1 MAKANE
7 QAQIDFIV
15 DLLRKGNQRKIILG
29 KFGEIW
35 GKASKNTF
43 DRRLSEAKKQMQ
55 GELKQINERTEE
67 SIIKEVE
74 ARKTKILTA
83 LERQEILAQI
93 ASGELEI
100 EQEVATNTGVKLVRL
115 KPDFNERKGAIA
127 ELNKM
132 DGSYAPTKSEVD
144 NKGAIRVIRE

>member
-1 MAKANE
+1 MKPAEEKQVE
-7 QAQIDFIV
+7 FIKKY
-15 DLLRKGNQRKIILG
+15 LRKGEERKDILQ
-29 KFGEIW
+29 KFTKVYKTSVKTFDNRLKI
-35 GKASKNTF
+35 ASK
-43 DRRLSEAKKQMQ
+43 
-55 GELKQINERTEE
+55 
-67 SIIKEVE
+67 SIQDEFKSISDKVGIEVSKEVE
-74 ARKTKILTA
+74 KRTARILTA

-93 ASGELEI
+93 ALGTLEI

-132 DGSYAPTKSEVD
+132 DGSYAPAKSEVE

>member
-7 QAQIDFIV
+7 QAQIDFIA
-15 DLLRKGNQRKIILG
+15 DLLRKGHQRKDILG
-29 KFGEIW
+29 KFGKKWE
-35 GKASKNTF
+35 KVSRTTF
-43 DRRLSEAKKQMQ
+43 DRRLRDAEKQMQ
-55 GELKQINERTEE
+55 SELKQINERTEE
-67 SIIKEVE
+67 SIKKEVE

-83 LERQEILAQI
+83 LERQEILAKI
-93 ASGELEI
+93 ALGELEI
-100 EQEVATNTGVKLVRL
+100 EQEVATNTGVKIVRL

-132 DGSYAPTKSEVD
+132 DGSYAPAKSEVE